1 MVRAA
6 NERTPLFYVAG
17 TAWLVVAVLLTV
29 WDLGVVAFV
38 GSVLLAIWVFGLR
51 DKFASE
57 ETASAYSVFNRDGKA
72 IAGGFTAQQ
81 LDRQLRGGALGG
93 TASNAN
99 DDDPVRGS
107 VAAADTATPKAE
119 AAAKMS
125 DAERLRRRT
134 AAAAAAERR
143 FQQENLPSMPA
154 TTG

>member
-6 NERTPLFYVAG
+6 NERTPLFYLAG

-93 TASNAN
+93 TASN
-99 DDDPVRGS
+99 DDDPVHGS
-107 VAAADTATPKAE
+107 VATAVTATPKAE

-143 FQQENLPSMPA
+143 FQQQG
-154 TTG
+154 T